1 MHYIRA
7 LWLYFSDKEAFGGLL
22 LSPPCDDGDVMV
34 AAVGSNSSTRDF
46 VTYLIK
52 YLQGSHIENL
62 RTCFYLHFVN
72 VCSYYIVILLC
83 LNVLFGMNNYIQVA
97 DDENEEPIELPIE
110 EDGTLP
116 LTTLVAQFAGA
127 CGLKYRNPETN
138 GWRGIRLLDGRL
150 YAPDTL
156 WGNYTYVAVYPK
168 GELIFNFSKLN
179 LLF

>member
-1 MHYIRA
+1 M
-7 LWLYFSDKEAFGGLL
+7 
-22 LSPPCDDGDVMV
+22 
-34 AAVGSNSSTRDF
+34 NS
-46 VTYLIK
+46 
-52 YLQGSHIENL
+52 
-62 RTCFYLHFVN
+62 
-72 VCSYYIVILLC
+72 
-83 LNVLFGMNNYIQVA
+83 YIQVA

-138 GWRGIRLLDGRL
+138 GWRGIRLIDGRL

-168 GELIFNFSKLN
+168 GELMGACVLHYEVHHHHHCRTEAG
-179 LLF
+179 L